1 MPDTQRP
8 RAKRLPAE
16 ERRQQIL
23 DAAIDVFARL
33 GYHGGGTADIAAA
46 AEIGEPT
53 IYRYFESKR
62 DLYIE
67 AVRQCRVE
75 IVENWERIID
85 SSGDAREA
93 IYGIGRWYYE
103 ELRRHPEQLI
113 LRFKT
118 FTESNDPEVI
128 RAVGEAYLRNKQ
140 MMQGLYERAKRE
152 GSLKEDANPSALA
165 WLFMAMGAIIDVTY
179 LLGLQDGEFGPKEL
193 EGIGELWGRSVWTQE
208 QTS

>member
-1 MPDTQRP
+1 MPNTQRP

-23 DAAIDVFARL
+23 RAAVDVFARL
-33 GYHGGGTADIAAA
+33 GYHGAGTADIAAA

-62 DLYIE
+62 NLYIE

-75 IVENWERIID
+75 IMENWERIID

-93 IYGIGRWYYE
+93 IFRIGMWYYE
-103 ELRRHPEQLI
+103 ELRRHPEQLV
-113 LRFKT
+113 LRFKA
-118 FTESNDPEVI
+118 FTESNDPEVT

-140 MMQGLYERAKRE
+140 IIQGLYERAKRE
-152 GSLKEDANPSALA
+152 GSLREDANANDLA
-165 WLFMAMGAIIDVTY
+165 WLFMAMGAIIDVTH
-179 LLGLQDGEFGPKEL
+179 LLGLQDEFGQEEL
-193 EGIGELWGRSVWTQE
+193 QGIRQLWAPSVWTQA
-208 QTS
+208 QTG